1 MTETIIFTDKFKE
14 AISMDLYG
22 RSYSLAKAGNQCV
35 ECGKPADKFRDDV
48 SAREYKISACCQDCQ
63 DKFWGSLPNE

>member
-1 MTETIIFTDKFKE
+1 MKLF
-14 AISMDLYG
+14 G
-22 RSYSLAKAGNQCV
+22 RSAILAIAGNQCV
-35 ECGKPADKFRDDV
+35 ECGKPADKFRDAI

>member
-1 MTETIIFTDKFKE
+1 MSTLEQYKE
-14 AISMDLYG
+14 DMSMKLFG
-22 RSYSLAKAGNQCV
+22 RSAILAIAGNQCV

>member
-1 MTETIIFTDKFKE
+1 MSVLEQYKE
-14 AISMDLYG
+14 NLSMKLFG
-22 RSYSLAKAGNQCV
+22 RSAILAKAGNQCV

-63 DKFWGSLPNE
+63 DLFWGGLPNE

>member
-1 MTETIIFTDKFKE
+1 MKLF
-14 AISMDLYG
+14 G
-22 RSYSLAKAGNQCV
+22 RSYILAIVGNQCV
-35 ECGKPADKFRDDV
+35 ECGKIADKFRDAV

>member
-1 MTETIIFTDKFKE
+1 MSTLEQYKE
-14 AISMDLYG
+14 DLSMKLFG
-22 RSYSLAKAGNQCV
+22 RSAILAIAGNQCV

>member
-1 MTETIIFTDKFKE
+1 MSILEQYKE
-14 AISMDLYG
+14 DLSMKLFG
-22 RSYSLAKAGNQCV
+22 RSAILAIAGNQCV

-63 DKFWGSLPNE
+63 DKFWGGLPNE